1 MRKLLLLLFSMLSL
15 CITAVKITKI
25 PSTHISE
32 QKNEIEYKADQKTCK
47 NII

>member
-1 MRKLLLLLFSMLSL
+1 MRKLLLLLFSMLSF

-32 QKNEIEYKADQKTCK
+32 QKMIEYKADQKTCK